1 MTNTIANTYNEIA
14 VVWIEDLERQ
24 PSSTL
29 YKKLIPH
36 YKPVYNG
43 EDRFIFYNFSP
54 VQRSTLDHV
63 VNVLQ
68 YIDISPYF
76 VSVIT
81 NQSET
86 QEYFESLVEP
96 IRVVQ
101 QAQGNKHDTIETA
114 RPMFN
119 NNNHMCAHAWSGIH
133 VYPDGTTKPCCE
145 FSGYLKDN
153 NNQDFNIRQHTIKE
167 IVNSKHM
174 NSLREEFRQG
184 KVPSGCA
191 KCASIEQV
199 GGVSKRQLTRF
210 KLQNIWG
217 HIDWESDSDHNIGF
231 VGGHLGNLCNLKCR
245 ICSEEF
251 SSSIAT
257 EKLANNSEDYK
268 NSPVYLT
275 LINNNWKK
283 YREIFF
289 DQIKSIPQLRNFEF
303 LGGEPLMI
311 KENLEF
317 MQYLIDNN
325 LSKDC
330 IFEFVTN
337 GTQYHDVF
345 DRANQFHRL
354 TITMS
359 IDDIGQ
365 RFEYQRS
372 GATWGQL
379 QNNLKKFMSN
389 TGLTMGVS
397 ITVNVQNVLY
407 LPELIQWLLSQGIDD
422 YAYNILQHPSWMCI
436 SRLTPQAKQLII
448 NRLTNSGLPEI
459 HQQRLNFVLGV
470 VKNSFLKSDGQDFV
484 KNIKLVDNI
493 RGENFT
499 LAHPEIADAMGVN

>member
-1 MTNTIANTYNEIA
+1 
-14 VVWIEDLERQ
+14 
-24 PSSTL
+24 
-29 YKKLIPH
+29 
-36 YKPVYNG
+36 
-43 EDRFIFYNFSP
+43 
-54 VQRSTLDHV
+54 
-63 VNVLQ
+63 
-68 YIDISPYF
+68 
-76 VSVIT
+76 
-81 NQSET
+81 
-86 QEYFESLVEP
+86 
-96 IRVVQ
+96 
-101 QAQGNKHDTIETA
+101 
-114 RPMFN
+114 
-119 NNNHMCAHAWSGIH
+119 
-133 VYPDGTTKPCCE
+133 
-145 FSGYLKDN
+145 
-153 NNQDFNIRQHTIKE
+153 
-167 IVNSKHM
+167 
-174 NSLREEFRQG
+174 
-184 KVPSGCA
+184 
-191 KCASIEQV
+191 
-199 GGVSKRQLTRF
+199 
-210 KLQNIWG
+210 
-217 HIDWESDSDHNIGF
+217 
-231 VGGHLGNLCNLKCR
+231 
-245 ICSEEF
+245 
-251 SSSIAT
+251 
-257 EKLANNSEDYK
+257 
-268 NSPVYLT
+268 
-275 LINNNWKK
+275 
-283 YREIFF
+283 
-289 DQIKSIPQLRNFEF
+289 
-303 LGGEPLMI
+303 MI